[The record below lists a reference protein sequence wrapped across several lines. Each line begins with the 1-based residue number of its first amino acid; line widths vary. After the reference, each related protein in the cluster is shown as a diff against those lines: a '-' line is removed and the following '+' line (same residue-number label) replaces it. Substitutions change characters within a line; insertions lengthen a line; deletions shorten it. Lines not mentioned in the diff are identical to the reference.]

1 MRIGKFSTI
10 TGLLFTTSL
19 YIWYLLKNP
28 AMSLQ
33 TISLT
38 KYFGEQA
45 AVAGIDIELQKGK
58 ITGFIGPNGSGKST
72 TMRMICG
79 IISPTSGSILYNGE
93 TLDMRKKRNKALVG
107 FLPENNPL
115 YYDMFVKEYLL
126 HIARLYRIAKPI
138 KRVMEVIS
146 LTGLER
152 EQSKQIGALS
162 KGYKQ
167 RVGLAQSIMHSPEI
181 LILDEATTGLDPNQ
195 IIEIRNL
202 ISQLSIDKTVLLSTH
217 ILQEVEAICSN
228 IVMIHNGSIVHKGS
242 IEEIK
247 NTMDKG
253 FKALEIEFKEEV
265 GLSHLKQIDGV
276 EYAEK
281 MDHIYVIG
289 FHPQNDIR
297 EKIFQFAVQNGF
309 NILSMKEK
317 ISSLEDIFKGLSN

>member
-1 MRIGKFSTI
+1 
-10 TGLLFTTSL
+10 
-19 YIWYLLKNP
+19 
-28 AMSLQ
+28 MSLQ